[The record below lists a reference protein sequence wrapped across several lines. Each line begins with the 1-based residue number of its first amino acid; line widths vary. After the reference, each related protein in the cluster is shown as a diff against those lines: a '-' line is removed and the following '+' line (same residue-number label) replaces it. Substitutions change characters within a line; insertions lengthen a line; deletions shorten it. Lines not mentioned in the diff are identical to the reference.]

1 MVLEN
6 AADFAKEFEETI
18 PTKYSIVFLSSVP
31 LSQTPSTYWPLPI
44 EDEFDCS
51 CFSILQSS
59 SGSWSGTL
67 VFQKRC
73 SQKSLNGSN
82 NCIYLKRICS
92 EWLCLSPR
100 VYQQLFGQLVFM
112 LQYFNILFGAHIF
125 KTPTSLAC
133 VGFTELTVMNQVP
146 KAFTLFSFRTKN
158 NISVKRQSW
167 RPHYPDSW
175 LTVLPRN
182 ELYLCSLFYNPS
194 SQVTTCFP
202 DLSDVSE
209 QEVFHAS
216 CCQRLKKEPAFS
228 FEGAKPT

>member
-1 MVLEN
+1 MVQ
-6 AADFAKEFEETI
+6 I
-18 PTKYSIVFLSSVP
+18 IVFISKEYVLNDFVYLPEFTNNYLGNLS
-31 LSQTPSTYWPLPI
+31 L
-44 EDEFDCS
+44 C
-51 CFSILQSS
+51 CSILTSY
-59 SGSWSGTL
+59 L
-67 VFQKRC
+67 VHTFLR
-73 SQKSLNGSN
+73 
-82 NCIYLKRICS
+82 
-92 EWLCLSPR
+92 P
-100 VYQQLFGQLVFM
+100 
-112 LQYFNILFGAHIF
+112 
-125 KTPTSLAC
+125 PPSLAC

-146 KAFTLFSFRTKN
+146 KAFTLFSFRTKD